1 MNNSSNKSNS
11 SKITIIILTLLLA
24 VLAYFA
30 YTNYTKNKESE
41 AVLKESEIVLLE
53 EKRNIQADLDKKI
66 LDLDKAI
73 ADNTSMESELT
84 AARNNIITFKDSVS
98 NLKNLNYKIIR
109 RYKSKLVVL
118 EASNKKLFKTI
129 DSLRIIN
136 YNIAV
141 ERDSA
146 QAVVER
152 QASTIEVQTQDNQ
165 NLSEQNT
172 ELSKKISKAATLAID
187 NVAVIAM
194 KERRGGKLK
203 NTERARRVDAF
214 RVSFKIRKNVIAEA
228 GLKKAHIVIKD
239 ASGIVLSSEG
249 TFTNNDGVKMP
260 YTDTTDVEYKN
271 EDLDVILVT
280 TLTEEK
286 LEKGDYYLSVFLDN
300 MLLGSTSI
308 YLK

>member
-30 YTNYTKNKESE
+30 YDNYSKN
-41 AVLKESEIVLLE
+41 KESEIVLLE

-249 TFTNNDGVKMP
+249 TFTDNDGEKIP

>member
-41 AVLKESEIVLLE
+41 TVLLE

-66 LDLDKAI
+66 LELDKAI

-109 RYKSKLVVL
+109 RYKKKLIAL

-152 QASTIEVQTQDNQ
+152 QASTIEVQTQNNQ
-165 NLSEQNT
+165 SLSEQNT

-187 NVAVIAM
+187 NVAILAM

-203 NTERARRVDAF
+203 KTSRARRVDAF

-249 TFTNNDGVKMP
+249 TFTNNDGVKIA
-260 YTDTTDVEYKN
+260 YTDATDVEYKN

-286 LEKGDYYLSVFLDN
+286 LEKGDYYLSVFLDKE
-300 MLLGSTSI
+300 LLGSTSI

>member
-41 AVLKESEIVLLE
+41 TVLLE

-66 LDLDKAI
+66 LELDKAI

-98 NLKNLNYKIIR
+98 NLKNLNSKIIR
-109 RYKSKLVVL
+109 RYKKKLIAL

-152 QASTIEVQTQDNQ
+152 QASTIEVQTQNNQ
-165 NLSEQNT
+165 SLSEQNT

-187 NVAVIAM
+187 NVAILAM

-203 NTERARRVDAF
+203 KTSRARRVDAF

-249 TFTNNDGVKMP
+249 TFTNNDGVKIA
-260 YTDTTDVEYKN
+260 YTDATDVEYKN

-286 LEKGDYYLSVFLDN
+286 LEKGDYYLSVFLDKE
-300 MLLGSTSI
+300 LLGSTSI

>member
-41 AVLKESEIVLLE
+41 TVLLE

-66 LDLDKAI
+66 LELDKAI

-84 AARNNIITFKDSVS
+84 VARKNIITFRDSVS
-98 NLKNLNYKIIR
+98 NLKNLNSKIIR
-109 RYKSKLVVL
+109 RYKNKLIAL

-152 QASTIEVQTQDNQ
+152 QASTIEVQTQNNQ
-165 NLSEQNT
+165 SLSEQNT

-187 NVAVIAM
+187 NVAILAM

-203 NTERARRVDAF
+203 KTSRARRVDAF

-249 TFTNNDGVKMP
+249 TFTNNDGVKIA
-260 YTDTTDVEYKN
+260 YTDATDVEYKN

-286 LEKGDYYLSVFLDN
+286 LEKGDYYLSVFLDKE
-300 MLLGSTSI
+300 LLGSTSI